1 MSQNPMKL
9 NGGTIVAM
17 AGQNCVAIASD
28 KRLGMQFSTISQN
41 FQKVF
46 KMQDNILMGI
56 SGFAT
61 DVITL

>member
-1 MSQNPMKL
+1 MKL